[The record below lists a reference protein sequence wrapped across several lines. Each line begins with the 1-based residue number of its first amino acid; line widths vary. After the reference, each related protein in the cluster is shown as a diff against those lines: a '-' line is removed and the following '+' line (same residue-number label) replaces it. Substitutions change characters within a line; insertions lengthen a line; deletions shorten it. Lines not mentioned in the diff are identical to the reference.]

1 MDRLARDFPLDI
13 VKHFADNIMIVCKDD
28 QWVRELLEERA
39 VLLRGV
45 EVQEEPEGDKCAS
58 NGRGRNEEEKRRET
72 KKKAQCC
79 HELLN
84 CEKCSPGS
92 KNRGEPS
99 EGRQTHPR
107 SIGGP
112 TQLSPSTLDIREKEM
127 AETLAN
133 WRQVTA
139 GGKMIEVLQLLLGR
153 IKEASLRLQLKK
165 CEWFARKI
173 TWLGFDISREGIQI
187 PEKLK
192 MELLDEKPPSS
203 PAGLANYL
211 GRILYFRQH
220 IPGLSHFTARLHEA
234 AARSPK
240 DWKLKDEELED

>member
-1 MDRLARDFPLDI
+1 
-13 VKHFADNIMIVCKDD
+13 
-28 QWVRELLEERA
+28 
-39 VLLRGV
+39 
-45 EVQEEPEGDKCAS
+45 
-58 NGRGRNEEEKRRET
+58 
-72 KKKAQCC
+72 
-79 HELLN
+79 
-84 CEKCSPGS
+84 
-92 KNRGEPS
+92 
-99 EGRQTHPR
+99 
-107 SIGGP
+107 
-112 TQLSPSTLDIREKEM
+112 
-127 AETLAN
+127 
-133 WRQVTA
+133 
-139 GGKMIEVLQLLLGR
+139 MIEVLQLLLGR

-240 DWKLKDEELED
+240 DWKLKDEELEDYFLLKRAFLESTAIGFVDHDNLKKSKLK

>member
-1 MDRLARDFPLDI
+1 M
-13 VKHFADNIMIVCKDD
+13 
-28 QWVRELLEERA
+28 
-39 VLLRGV
+39 
-45 EVQEEPEGDKCAS
+45 
-58 NGRGRNEEEKRRET
+58 
-72 KKKAQCC
+72 
-79 HELLN
+79 
-84 CEKCSPGS
+84 
-92 KNRGEPS
+92 
-99 EGRQTHPR
+99 
-107 SIGGP
+107 
-112 TQLSPSTLDIREKEM
+112 SPSTLDIREKEM

-240 DWKLKDEELED
+240 DWKLKDEELEDYFLLKRAFLESTAIGFVDHDNLKKSKLKVFLDWSCLGISALVTQTQEFMDRGAKVEREVLVGSISRKCPPSLRNASSCRGEAAALNLAL